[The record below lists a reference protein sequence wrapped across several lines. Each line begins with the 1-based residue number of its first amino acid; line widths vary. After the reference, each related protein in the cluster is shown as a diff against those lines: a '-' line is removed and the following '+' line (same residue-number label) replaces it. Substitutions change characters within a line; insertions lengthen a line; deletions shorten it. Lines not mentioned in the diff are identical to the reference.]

1 MGYRLVDCAPVYDNE
16 KVVGEGLKSF
26 LQQVRVTGTLQ
37 SQWAGS
43 CKLCSAS
50 CELAHVAFLSP
61 FCKYPAKCLHT
72 LQGRRHELVIV
83 SKVWND
89 AHRPAELRC

>member
-37 SQWAGS
+37 SQWAGVYE
-43 CKLCSAS
+43 LCSAT
-50 CELAHVAFLSP
+50 CLHAHVAFLSLS
-61 FCKYPAKCLHT
+61 CKLPCRNVFTNCRGAVT
-72 LQGRRHELVIV
+72 
-83 SKVWND
+83 SW
-89 AHRPAELRC
+89 